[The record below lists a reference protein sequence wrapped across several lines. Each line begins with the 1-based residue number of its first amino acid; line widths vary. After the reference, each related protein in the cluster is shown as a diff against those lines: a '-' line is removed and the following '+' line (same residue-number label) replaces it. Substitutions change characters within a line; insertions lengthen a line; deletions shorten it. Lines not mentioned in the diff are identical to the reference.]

1 MLAEFLRL
9 ALHLYLL
16 KDNNNINIMPASK
29 SKCVK
34 QTQKKYTTRSSPP
47 FPANECK
54 NQTKKGNNGKF
65 FKSVVD
71 KNGVFKWI
79 ALKITNK
86 SISDLDWNLTV
97 EVSQHLGNNTLHPK
111 YPIQTAF

>member
-1 MLAEFLRL
+1 
-9 ALHLYLL
+9 
-16 KDNNNINIMPASK
+16 MPAK

-65 FKSVVD
+65 FKSAVD
-71 KNGVFKWI
+71 KNGVYKWI

-86 SISDLDWNLTV
+86 TRR
-97 EVSQHLGNNTLHPK
+97 K
-111 YPIQTAF
+111 